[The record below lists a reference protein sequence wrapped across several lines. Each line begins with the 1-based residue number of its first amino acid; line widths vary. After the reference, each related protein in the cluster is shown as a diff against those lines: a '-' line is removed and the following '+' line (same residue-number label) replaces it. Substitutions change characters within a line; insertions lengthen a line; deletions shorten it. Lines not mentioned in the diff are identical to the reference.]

1 VRKYYDEPY
10 YAVAINKSG
19 VSRSIYDLSIGDLV
33 MILGEDAE
41 DEKTLALILE
51 DEFESWTKED
61 STYWGKRE
69 DFEPI
74 QLLTDA

>member
-1 VRKYYDEPY
+1 MRKYYDEPS

-19 VSRSIYDLSIGDLV
+19 VSRSICDLNIGDLV
-33 MILGEDAE
+33 MIVGEDE
-41 DEKTLALILE
+41 DKLAVILE
-51 DEFESWTKED
+51 DEFETWAKGV
-61 STYWGKRE
+61 STYWGERE

>member
-1 VRKYYDEPY
+1 MRKYYGEPY

-19 VSRSIYDLSIGDLV
+19 VTRSICDLTVGDLV
-33 MILGEDAE
+33 MIVGEDG
-41 DEKTLALILE
+41 DNLAVILE
-51 DEFESWTKED
+51 DEFETWAKGVSA
-61 STYWGKRE
+61 YWGKRE